1 MDLGLWTLDF
11 GLWTIQLAK
20 PLRRCI
26 RKLCEDRLC
35 QKIDNE
41 AVYDVDQDINK
52 MIAENIQFPEFVI
65 ERKSETNNGPGSQ
78 QAPRRRIVRQSSDRG
93 VFFNSNP
100 VIKYEWTLVNIA
112 VNNQRQDRYE
122 D

>member
-1 MDLGLWTLDF
+1 MNF

-20 PLRRCI
+20 PLRRAI
-26 RKLCEDRLC
+26 RKLCEDRLR
-35 QKIDNE
+35 QKIDKE
-41 AVYDVDQDINK
+41 PVYDVDQDINK

-78 QAPRRRIVRQSSDRG
+78 QTPKRRIVRQSSDRG

-100 VIKYEWTLVNIA
+100 VIKYEWTLIGVVI
-112 VNNQRQDRYE
+112 NNQRQDRYE

>member
-1 MDLGLWTLDF
+1 M
-11 GLWTIQLAK
+11 
-20 PLRRCI
+20 
-26 RKLCEDRLC
+26 
-35 QKIDNE
+35 
-41 AVYDVDQDINK
+41 DQDINK
-52 MIAENIQFPEFVI
+52 MIAENIQFPKFVI
-65 ERKSETNNGPGSQ
+65 ERKNETNNGPGSQ

-93 VFFNSNP
+93 VFFNSRP